1 MAGFGRFST
10 GADLGSQG
18 GSFGLE
24 AANKITG
31 GGAVDAVGGAAKA
44 GGPGMM
50 LAMKGLSAVW
60 AGFQQGKKNKAIE
73 GAQASL
79 YNIWKEDS
87 AKAEAANQLRDE
99 GIDLQFST
107 GTEDLQLGAAQDRKS
122 VKGEFKGLA
131 KEQGFASSGT
141 QLVGLNAI
149 EKLMDTFNRN
159 KKRLMETRDL
169 SLKESE
175 FSASE
180 QQRGLNK
187 GLAMQHAKLGAGKKD
202 PLQAG
207 FESFIS

>member
-31 GGAVDAVGGAAKA
+31 GGAVDAV

-87 AKAEAANQLRDE
+87 AKAEEAKQLRDE

-122 VKGEFKGLA
+122 VKGEFEGIAEK
-131 KEQGFASSGT
+131 QGFASSGT

-149 EKLMDTFNRN
+149 EKLTESEIENMSS
-159 KKRLMETRDL
+159 K
-169 SLKESE
+169 LKE
-175 FSASE
+175 
-180 QQRGLNK
+180 
-187 GLAMQHAKLGAGKKD
+187 HDKD
-202 PLQAG
+202 
-207 FESFIS
+207 EKT